1 MKTVL
6 AAAAGF
12 ILAAWIFHLPAV
24 KAQVPTPLHLTITPV
39 SMGGM
44 NFSSVTVLG
53 TFVAFSCVP
62 DEGDPGNGV
71 CYVASR

>member
-1 MKTVL
+1 
-6 AAAAGF
+6 
-12 ILAAWIFHLPAV
+12 
-24 KAQVPTPLHLTITPV
+24 
-39 SMGGM
+39 
-44 NFSSVTVLG
+44 VTVLG